1 MEATDARKS
10 FPCFD
15 EPSFKAQFQMKMI
28 RHKNFTSSL
37 FNSPLIKTEQHPEY
51 NLIIRKDTSENFL
64 FFIH

>member
-1 MEATDARKS
+1 LATTQFQATEARKA

-15 EPSFKAQFQMKMI
+15 EPAFKAQFQMTML

-51 NLIIRKDTSENFL
+51 ELVN
-64 FFIH
+64 